1 MVVCSLF
8 VSEKG
13 LKQVLD
19 NGCRIEYIEQTQN
32 IVNGLSKQEK
42 DLLAQIEEA
51 IGVEEDFRFGF
62 GGSANLIT
70 LIRTPNNSLPLF
82 WLDKGRSHTAPF
94 PR

>member
-1 MVVCSLF
+1 MAP
-8 VSEKG
+8 
-13 LKQVLD
+13 
-19 NGCRIEYIEQTQN
+19 
-32 IVNGLSKQEK
+32 QEK
-42 DLLAQIEEA
+42 ELLTQIENTL
-51 IGVEEDFRFGF
+51 GVEEEFRLGF